1 MDQEQLW
8 KLIARKLAGEAS
20 EDELLELQS
29 QLRLNPDLHYSL
41 QTIYDLWHA
50 TPANREKFSENAF
63 NQHVERMASRGMPFK
78 ENETADILPIE
89 FSHGRKFRPPAAWFG
104 LMLLAGLTAVTLFKI
119 SASRPKHLPTIK
131 NTAGEIITKNGSK
144 TKFLLPDGTSVW
156 LNAGSRLNYDSTYGN
171 AIREVSLNGEAFF
184 DVVKNATKPFII
196 HAGKL
201 NIKVLGTA
209 FNVKSYEGEKTIETS
224 LIRGSVEVTFN
235 DLSSRKI
242 ILKANEKLVVS
253 NDTFKPR
260 REQTHDSVRQMEP
273 VLTIAHLSHV
283 GSDSTPVETAW
294 IDNRLI
300 FNDESFMDLAK
311 KMERWYG
318 VEIDFNNPKAD
329 SLHFTGNFSKETVE
343 QALNALRFSAPFT
356 YSIHNN
362 QIHIVTNQN

>member
-20 EDELLELQS
+20 EDELQELQN

-41 QTIYDLWHA
+41 QTIYDLWHS
-50 TPANREKFSENAF
+50 TPANQEKFSENAYSH
-63 NQHVERMASRGMPFK
+63 HVERMASKGIPFK
-78 ENETADILPIE
+78 ENETPDILPAE
-89 FSHGRKFRPPAAWFG
+89 HSPHRKLRPAAWFG
-104 LMLLAGLTAVTLFKI
+104 LLLLVGLAAATLFEL
-119 SASRPKHLPTIK
+119 SASHPKHLVTTK

-171 AIREVSLNGEAFF
+171 TIREVSLSGEAFF
-184 DVVKNATKPFII
+184 DVQKNATKPFII

-235 DLSSRKI
+235 DLSSGKI
-242 ILKANEKLVVS
+242 ILKANQKLVVR
-253 NDTFKPR
+253 NDAFKPR
-260 REQTHDSVRQMEP
+260 HQQNHESPRQTEP
-273 VLTIAHLSHV
+273 VVTIAHLSHL
-283 GSDSTPVETAW
+283 GGDSTPVETAW

-300 FNDESFMDLAK
+300 FNDESFLDLAK

-318 VEIDFNNPKAD
+318 VEIDFNSPKAD
-329 SLHFTGNFSKETVE
+329 SLHFTGIFSRETVE

-356 YSIHNN
+356 YSIQNN